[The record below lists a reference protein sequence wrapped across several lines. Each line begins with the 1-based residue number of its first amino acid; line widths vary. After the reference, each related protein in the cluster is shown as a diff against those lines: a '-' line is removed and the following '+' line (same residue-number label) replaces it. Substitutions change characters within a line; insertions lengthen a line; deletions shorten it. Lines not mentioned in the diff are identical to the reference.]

1 MTHERLKCST
11 VNINHGTDFPILC
24 MCYKKKE
31 KKRQIQVTICLVLTF
46 DLLMHR
52 HATSI

>member
-24 MCYKKKE
+24 MCYKKKKR
-31 KKRQIQVTICLVLTF
+31 KKGKFKSPSALF
-46 DLLMHR
+46 
-52 HATSI
+52 